1 MTIVEITGGCAQS
14 HRPFTARAR
23 RARFKLVRHA
33 LPTIFPFRDFTEAG
47 GMMSYGSGFDDF
59 RQVGIYTGRI
69 LKGAKPRPSEIACL
83 PGQWAS
89 MRS

>member
-1 MTIVEITGGCAQS
+1 MTIVEIAGGMLRAARSLTGL
-14 HRPFTARAR
+14 FTARAR
-23 RARFKLVRHA
+23 RARFKLVRHV

-69 LKGAKPRPSEIACL
+69 LKAQSRFPAK
-83 PGQWAS
+83 
-89 MRS
+89 

>member
-1 MTIVEITGGCAQS
+1 LTLA
-14 HRPFTARAR
+14 A
-23 RARFKLVRHA
+23 RHA

-69 LKGAKPRPSEIACL
+69 QGAKSAEL
-83 PGQWAS
+83 PVMQAS
-89 MRS
+89 KFEFIINLHRRQGRSGSTFRQHCSRMPTR